1 MPEVNQHTV
10 VEMGV
15 FSPYNVAE
23 VAEVVSEDTELLN
36 GMAVNR
42 MEERIVEV
50 VSQRS
55 LCLLTFM

>member
-1 MPEVNQHTV
+1 MPEVNQHAV

-15 FSPYNVAE
+15 FSSYNVGE

-50 VSQRS
+50 VS
-55 LCLLTFM
+55 